1 LLLTE
6 KNFADPGKESNKKIQ
21 KNSMKKVVKN
31 LSIGD
36 KSASKKGN
44 TESKVKKGTLPLQDG
59 IDNT

>member
-1 LLLTE
+1 MLLTE

-36 KSASKKGN
+36 KSASKGN